1 MAQLR
6 AKSASDTT
14 VNETN
19 RRLKW
24 ASAQVSRLCSSM
36 GSNVCFRIARHMHKK
51 RTAKHM
57 R

>member
-14 VNETN
+14 VSETN

-36 GSNVCFRIARHMHKK
+36 GSNVCFRIARQMHKE